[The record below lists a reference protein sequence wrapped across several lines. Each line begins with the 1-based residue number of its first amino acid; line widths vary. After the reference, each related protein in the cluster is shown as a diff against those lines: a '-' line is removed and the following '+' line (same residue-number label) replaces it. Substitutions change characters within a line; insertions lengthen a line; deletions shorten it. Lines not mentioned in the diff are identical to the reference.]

1 MAAKYV
7 NNGEWSGKQMEIWDL
22 YNEKRELVGCDHVR
36 GEKIPDGCYHLVV
49 HVWIRNGNGEYLISQ
64 RSADRPSF
72 PLMWECVGGSVTKGE
87 DSITGAL
94 RETREE
100 VGVTLNP
107 ENGTLLCS
115 EVRDYVNGERFA
127 DILDVWL
134 FEYDG
139 PVDLAQ
145 ATTPEVAQAKWLTK
159 AQIKEL
165 FDTGALVQTLEY
177 FFDMTD

>member
-1 MAAKYV
+1 
-7 NNGEWSGKQMEIWDL
+7 MEIWDL

-107 ENGTLLCS
+107 ENGTLLRS
-115 EVRDYVNGERFA
+115 
-127 DILDVWL
+127 
-134 FEYDG
+134 EYDG